1 MFDLNGK
8 VAIITGAAGNLGQAV
23 ARAFARRGARRVLVD
38 RAPDRLARLY
48 PEAAGSD
55 EVLLAQGYDLAE
67 ELDAK
72 RLVDKA
78 LERFQRID
86 VLVNAVGGFA
96 GGKALHEED
105 LSTWERMFRIN
116 LHTALN
122 TCRAVLPHLLR
133 QGGGR
138 IVNVAA
144 RAALAGVP
152 TLAAYCAS
160 KSALI
165 RLSESLAAEVKDRGI
180 TVNCVLP
187 GTIDTPQNRR
197 DMPGADFSKWVAPEA
212 IADVIVFLASDAAR
226 AVSGAALPVY
236 GRS

>member
-1 MFDLNGK
+1 MF
-8 VAIITGAAGNLGQAV
+8 
-23 ARAFARRGARRVLVD
+23 
-38 RAPDRLARLY
+38 
-48 PEAAGSD
+48 S
-55 EVLLAQGYDLAE
+55 
-67 ELDAK
+67 
-72 RLVDKA
+72 
-78 LERFQRID
+78 
-86 VLVNAVGGFA
+86 
-96 GGKALHEED
+96 
-105 LSTWERMFRIN
+105 IN

-122 TCRAVLPHLLR
+122 SCRAVVPHLLR

-160 KSALI
+160 KSALV
-165 RLSESLAAEVKDRGI
+165 RLSESLAAELKDQGI

-212 IADVIVFLASDAAR
+212 IADVILFLASDAAR
-226 AVSGAALPVY
+226 AVSGASIPVY

>member
-23 ARAFARRGARRVLVD
+23 ARAFARSGARRVLVD

-48 PEAAGSD
+48 PQAAGAD

-96 GGKALHEED
+96 GGKPLHEED
-105 LSTWERMFRIN
+105 LGTWQRMFRIN

-122 TCRAVLPHLLR
+122 TCRAVLPHLLH

>member
-23 ARAFARRGARRVLVD
+23 ARAFARSGARRVLVD

-133 QGGGR
+133 QGAGR

-160 KSALI
+160 KGALV

>member
-1 MFDLNGK
+1 MFDLNGR

-23 ARAFARRGARRVLVD
+23 ARAFARSRARRVLVD

-67 ELDAK
+67 ELEAR
-72 RLVDKA
+72 RLVDQA

-138 IVNVAA
+138 IINVAA